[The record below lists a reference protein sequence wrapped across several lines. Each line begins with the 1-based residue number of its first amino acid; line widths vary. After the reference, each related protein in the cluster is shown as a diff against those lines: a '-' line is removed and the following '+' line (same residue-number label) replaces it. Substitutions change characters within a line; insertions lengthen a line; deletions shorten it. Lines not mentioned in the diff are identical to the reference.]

1 MSEEKK
7 KAGKRNVLASDA
19 PSRCEGCGTAL
30 ARLARASTPAFRAG
44 WDAVFGKAKPEDLN

>member
-30 ARLARASTPAFRAG
+30 ARFCGG
-44 WDAVFGKAKPEDLN
+44 WTSY